1 MLGFRWYA
9 TRGPR
14 TGAAEGRVQSS
25 KEFSMGK
32 DEINA
37 FLGAGTSY
45 QGKLQFSGTVRID
58 GTFKGEVESGG
69 TLVIGKEAN
78 VEGEVR
84 VGQMVISG
92 HVEGEI
98 TASEKVVLHK
108 TANLI
113 GSLRTPVLVIEEG
126 AVIEGQITMG
136 TKGADKVRAKEKTPP
151 APTRFPAYPVSA
163 PAAPAA
169 AASGTEA
176 KAGGNA

>member
-9 TRGPR
+9 TRGPKA
-14 TGAAEGRVQSS
+14 GAAEGRVQSS

-45 QGKLQFSGTVRID
+45 QGKLHFSGTVRID
-58 GTFKGEVESGG
+58 GTFKGEVESSG

-108 TANLI
+108 TANLV

-136 TKGADKVRAKEKTPP
+136 TKGGEKSRAKEKTPLAAARFPSYAVSSP
-151 APTRFPAYPVSA
+151 APQ
-163 PAAPAA
+163 AA
-169 AASGTEA
+169 AEA
-176 KAGGNA
+176 KTGEGN

>member
-1 MLGFRWYA
+1 
-9 TRGPR
+9 
-14 TGAAEGRVQSS
+14 
-25 KEFSMGK
+25 MGK

-45 QGKLQFSGTVRID
+45 QGKLHFTGSVRID
-58 GTFKGEVESGG
+58 GTFKGEVESSG
-69 TLVIGKEAN
+69 TLVIGKDAN
-78 VEGEVR
+78 VEGQVR

-108 TANLI
+108 TANLV

-136 TKGADKVRAKEKTPP
+136 AKGADKGKPKEKTPP
-151 APTRFPAYPVSA
+151 APAKFPAYPLSGAAVPA
-163 PAAPAA
+163 PAA
-169 AASGTEA
+169 SGEGA
-176 KAGGNA
+176 